1 MLKNYLIKKMIN
13 KINLICRSIIIIIML
28 IISIQMTIIKIIKF
42 IMILWINKIINNSS
56 VTVQWLLLKIV
67 ITIIQ
72 IQLTH
77 FIIKIIKLNNKLK
90 HFNNSLK
97 LLTRII
103 QRTAQLNRQYRTVNK
118 IWLLNKLTL
127 LKNHACLRLM
137 INLYL

>member
-1 MLKNYLIKKMIN
+1 
-13 KINLICRSIIIIIML
+13 ML

-42 IMILWINKIINNSS
+42 IMILWINKIINNSSS

-77 FIIKIIKLNNKLK
+77 FIIKIIKLNNKLN

-97 LLTRII
+97 
-103 QRTAQLNRQYRTVNK
+103 
-118 IWLLNKLTL
+118 
-127 LKNHACLRLM
+127 
-137 INLYL
+137 